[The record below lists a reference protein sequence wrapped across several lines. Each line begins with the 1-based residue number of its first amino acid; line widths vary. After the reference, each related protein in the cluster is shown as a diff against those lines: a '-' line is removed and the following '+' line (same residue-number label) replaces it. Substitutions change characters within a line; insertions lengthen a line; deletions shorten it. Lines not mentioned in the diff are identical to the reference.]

1 MWSRLRIIR
10 RRFERNE
17 FFRRPPG
24 IFERGRLKV
33 LKTVPTVEHQ
43 TETDA
48 ALFVVIVNQAL
59 AVTVKAAHHSLEFA
73 LGGESVGCHR
83 GAIAACRVVAHSWRK
98 IMFVVQ
104 AVLHFAVAIAPIIG

>member
-43 TETDA
+43 AETDA

-59 AVTVKAAHHSLEFA
+59 AVTVKAAHHSLKFA
-73 LGGESVGCHR
+73 LDGESVGHLR
-83 GAIAACRVVAHSWRK
+83 RAIAAFRVVAQSGRK

-104 AVLHFAVAIAPIIG
+104 AVLQFDVAITQIFG